1 MSQIINLVQNLQ
13 EIFKYL
19 NKINESIKDDKL
31 RLEADPNEIFD
42 AMESFKTE
50 KKGNIEKIRI
60 NKDEIESLKSKI
72 FQLSQ
77 DIPKLES
84 EVQILNHKRS
94 ELERTYK
101 AMNNKLAELG
111 SEKQKYAKDIE
122 VKTEILSNLESE
134 LNNSWKK
141 VEEEIQEIS
150 RINDKIDQDKTKLK
164 EDYNQV
170 LRNKEE
176 ILKEEIEKIEIENNI
191 IHKQKLVELNS
202 LKLKIKAL
210 NMLIDAEMIN
220 TELFK
225 FIKALQKNKE
235 MELAFFC
242 QTINLDPAKAEQI
255 VKKIVSEGGPIK
267 FEENSGMIVLEK
279 EVGF

>member
-1 MSQIINLVQNLQ
+1 MSQIIDLVQNLQ

-31 RLEADPNEIFD
+31 IIKADPNEIFD

-50 KKGNIEKIRI
+50 KNGNIEKIRM
-60 NKDEIESLKSKI
+60 NKDEIETLKSKI
-72 FQLSQ
+72 YQLSQ

-84 EVQILNHKRS
+84 ELQNLKHKRS
-94 ELERTYK
+94 ELEKTYTE
-101 AMNNKLAELG
+101 MNNQLAEVE
-111 SEKQKYAKDIE
+111 SEKEKYAKDIQ

-150 RINDKIDQDKTKLK
+150 RINDKISQEKMKLK
-164 EDYNQV
+164 EHYNQI

-176 ILKEEIEKIEIENNI
+176 ILEKEIEKIESVEDN
-191 IHKQKLVELNS
+191 IHKQKLDELNS
-202 LKLKIKAL
+202 LKIKTKAL
-210 NMLIDAEMIN
+210 DMLIDAEMIN

-225 FIKALQKNKE
+225 FINALERNKQ
-235 MELAFFC
+235 MELVFLC
-242 QTINLDPAKAEQI
+242 QTINFDPAKAEKI
-255 VKKIVSEGGPIK
+255 VKKIVSEGGPVR
-267 FEENSGMIVLEK
+267 FEENSGMITLEK